1 MDGSNRRELTVVSM
15 EEPVGLS
22 LDYVAGRLYWISE
35 YKEVGPGGGRAQ
47 PHHELGGGEV
57 GLGRAAPLPP
67 EARGARAGACHMAAV
82 PRPQSIETLRVDGSG
97 RHSFPSV
104 LRSHAEPLGLAV
116 FESRFF
122 WADGTELV
130 SASRASPREH
140 AVLLRAPVSAFTV
153 LHVLQQPPREYCV
166 GQPLGAGR
174 STRGG
179 SCPSSSC
186 PLCSQGI
193 PLPARRVCAATS
205 ASCPL
210 CTPGAISVPVR
221 RASTSCPRGS
231 VQVSRAAGCL
241 PALPGAVPH
250 AGRGLGSCLHPREG
264 AGATLT
270 RCPCAP
276 QSCPSPTPQGKP
288 SPWCRW
294 APGHAADECSSGGS
308 PSSCRTWTGRGR
320 CSTGRMTA
328 GRCCASWGTPGGE
341 KPSRPGCQVRP
352 HGVTE
357 PPRAPGDARLFCQR
371 AQQSLGAHAGA
382 VPRQQP
388 AVPWL

>member
-35 YKEVGPGGGRAQ
+35 YKEVGTGGSRAQ

-67 EARGARAGACHMAAV
+67 EARGAPVARGARAEACHVAAV

-179 SCPSSSC
+179 SCPSSLWSSSLPGDTAAC
-186 PLCSQGI
+186 APGLCSH
-193 PLPARRVCAATS
+193 
-205 ASCPL
+205 L
-210 CTPGAISVPVR
+210 CLLSPVH
-221 RASTSCPRGS
+221 PRGYQCACPEGLYLLPS
-231 VQVSRAAGCL
+231 GKCAGEQGCRLPPCL
-241 PALPGAVPH
+241 GALWGGPWGALPGAVPH
-250 AGRGLGSCLHPREG
+250 AGGETGSCLHPGEG
-264 AGATLT
+264 MVVL
-270 RCPCAP
+270 
-276 QSCPSPTPQGKP
+276 
-288 SPWCRW
+288 
-294 APGHAADECSSGGS
+294 
-308 PSSCRTWTGRGR
+308 
-320 CSTGRMTA
+320 
-328 GRCCASWGTPGGE
+328 
-341 KPSRPGCQVRP
+341 
-352 HGVTE
+352 E
-357 PPRAPGDARLFCQR
+357 PR
-371 AQQSLGAHAGA
+371 
-382 VPRQQP
+382 
-388 AVPWL
+388 